1 MNHRDDEQHWQWE
14 NARLAARDA
23 PSKSNH
29 SFGSTAPAA
38 PASSGLVRF
47 GTYALLLLL
56 LAALLAGCGSTELAA
71 CKGDLFS
78 LNPPVA
84 VPLAAGRGAS
94 L

>member
-1 MNHRDDEQHWQWE
+1 MNNRDDEQHWQWE

-23 PSKSNH
+23 R
-29 SFGSTAPAA
+29 TPAA

>member
-1 MNHRDDEQHWQWE
+1 MNDRDDEQHWQWE
-14 NARLAARDA
+14 NARLAARDTR
-23 PSKSNH
+23 P
-29 SFGSTAPAA
+29 PAA
-38 PASSGLVRF
+38 PASSAIVRF

-56 LAALLAGCGSTELAA
+56 LAALLAGCSSTELAA

-84 VPLAAGRGAS
+84 VPLAAGRGTS

>member
-1 MNHRDDEQHWQWE
+1 MNNRDDEQHWQWE

-29 SFGSTAPAA
+29 SF
-38 PASSGLVRF
+38 
-47 GTYALLLLL
+47 
-56 LAALLAGCGSTELAA
+56 GSTELAA

>member
-1 MNHRDDEQHWQWE
+1 MNNRDDEQHWQWE
-14 NARLAARDA
+14 NARLEARDTRTHA
-23 PSKSNH
+23 
-29 SFGSTAPAA
+29 T
-38 PASSGLVRF
+38 PASSGIVRF

-56 LAALLAGCGSTELAA
+56 LVALLAGCSSTELAA

-78 LNPPVA
+78 LNPPRA